1 MHICDYGAVVLV
13 VLVVVGVDISVI
25 HACILKFKSNIH
37 QSNIITLH
45 YTGNKFLEPGLEGSK
60 YNDKSL
66 NRATLNHAVHY
77 ATLQNTELTIY
88 QKTIQLA
95 QTKIKFLRECTYNT
109 DKYLPH
115 LNDFLVGQEVIDL
128 GPVAPRAQSGTFQ
141 KRAWDQKCCL
151 PYW

>member
-1 MHICDYGAVVLV
+1 M
-13 VLVVVGVDISVI
+13 
-25 HACILKFKSNIH
+25 
-37 QSNIITLH
+37 H
-45 YTGNKFLEPGLEGSK
+45 YTYYIALFLEPGLEGSK

-115 LNDFLVGQEVIDL
+115 LNDFLVGQEVINL
-128 GPVAPRAQSGTFQ
+128 GPVAPRA
-141 KRAWDQKCCL
+141 
-151 PYW
+151 